1 MYQLSGS
8 TQAALDYNSTIIGAL
23 ELSEKKWVLAVQLP
37 GVSRHSRHV
46 LEACGDGLA
55 SFVERLKAR
64 CAAAG
69 RKIAR
74 VILTHEAGRDGFWLA
89 RFLARRG
96 IEVHVIQPSSLPVD
110 RRARRAKTD
119 IIDVEMLLRTLMA
132 WLRGEPRVCSM
143 VPIPS
148 EADEEA
154 RRAYR
159 EREDL
164 TGERRSIVNKIDGI
178 LATLG
183 VKGYKAL
190 RRDRREQLTA
200 VRQPDGDAI
209 PQKAKARIERLLDRL
224 DLVLKLIE
232 QVESA
237 RDAVLKKDAPA
248 DEAERMIRSLTDL
261 RSIGPDFAT
270 LLVREAFVRQFRNRR
285 ALGGYVG
292 LGGTPFSSG
301 GSEREQRDRKR
312 RQQTRARGNGRT
324 RLDVVALAAGQRLVR
339 VVPRTCRR
347 NGRAHQE
354 NLDSGFGA
362 QAARRL
368 VALREG
374 WGHSRRSKNE
384 SGIRPAFTSAPSQVD
399 GWRSPQKPE
408 GPSGRRTEDWTR
420 RKELLFPDAGI
431 VVRDHKIRPDTR
443 LAGSSPCLTNRSSPR
458 PTIGG

>member
-1 MYQLSGS
+1 MFQFSGS
-8 TQAALDYNSTIIGAL
+8 TQSAVDYDSTIIGAL

-37 GVSRHSRHV
+37 GVSRHSRHA

-55 SFVERLKAR
+55 SFVERLKAK

-69 RKIAR
+69 RKIGR

-89 RFLARRG
+89 RFLSRRG

-164 TGERRSIVNKIDGI
+164 TGERRFVNKIDGI

-183 VKGYKAL
+183 IKAYKAL
-190 RRDRREQLTA
+190 RRDRREQLTSMQ
-200 VRQPDGDAI
+200 QPDGDPI
-209 PQKAKARIERLLDRL
+209 PQKAKAHIERLLARL
-224 DLVLKLIE
+224 ELVLKLIE
-232 QVESA
+232 QVEAA
-237 RDAVLKKDAPA
+237 RDAVLKKDRPA
-248 DEAERMIRSLTDL
+248 DEAERMIRSLTEL

-301 GSEREQRDRKR
+301 GSEREQGIGKDGNR
-312 RQQTRARGNGRT
+312 RLRAAMVELAWMWLRWQPDSALSIWFRARVGAMGGR
-324 RLDVVALAAGQRLVR
+324 VKKIMIVALARKL
-339 VVPRTCRR
+339 
-347 NGRAHQE
+347 
-354 NLDSGFGA
+354 
-362 QAARRL
+362 L
-368 VALREG
+368 VALWRYV
-374 WGHSRRSKNE
+374 K
-384 SGIRPAFTSAPSQVD
+384 D
-399 GWRSPQKPE
+399 GVIPE
-408 GPSGRRTEDWTR
+408 GAKMKP
-420 RKELLFPDAGI
+420 A
-431 VVRDHKIRPDTR
+431 
-443 LAGSSPCLTNRSSPR
+443 
-458 PTIGG
+458 

>member
-1 MYQLSGS
+1 MSQLSGS

-55 SFVERLKAR
+55 SFVERLKGR
-64 CAAAG
+64 CAAGG
-69 RKIAR
+69 RRIAR

-200 VRQPDGDAI
+200 VRQPDGDPI
-209 PQKAKARIERLLDRL
+209 PQKARARIERLLDRL

-301 GSEREQRDRKR
+301 GSEREQGIGKDGNR
-312 RQQTRARGNGRT
+312 RVRAAMVELAWTWLRWQPDSALSVWFRARVGAMGGRIKKIMI
-324 RLDVVALAAGQRLVR
+324 VALARKL
-339 VVPRTCRR
+339 
-347 NGRAHQE
+347 
-354 NLDSGFGA
+354 
-362 QAARRL
+362 L
-368 VALREG
+368 VALWRYV
-374 WGHSRRSKNE
+374 K
-384 SGIRPAFTSAPSQVD
+384 D
-399 GWRSPQKPE
+399 GVI
-408 GPSGRRTEDWTR
+408 
-420 RKELLFPDAGI
+420 PDGA
-431 VVRDHKIRPDTR
+431 K
-443 LAGSSPCLTNRSSPR
+443 LKAA
-458 PTIGG
+458 

>member
-37 GVSRHSRHV
+37 GVSRHSRYV

-154 RRAYR
+154 RRAHR

-178 LATLG
+178 LATL
-183 VKGYKAL
+183 V
-190 RRDRREQLTA
+190 
-200 VRQPDGDAI
+200 
-209 PQKAKARIERLLDRL
+209 
-224 DLVLKLIE
+224 
-232 QVESA
+232 
-237 RDAVLKKDAPA
+237 
-248 DEAERMIRSLTDL
+248 
-261 RSIGPDFAT
+261 F
-270 LLVREAFVRQFRNRR
+270 
-285 ALGGYVG
+285 
-292 LGGTPFSSG
+292 
-301 GSEREQRDRKR
+301 
-312 RQQTRARGNGRT
+312 
-324 RLDVVALAAGQRLVR
+324 
-339 VVPRTCRR
+339 TCRR
-347 NGRAHQE
+347 LARTGEPARRN
-354 NLDSGFGA
+354 DSILLPVEIGA
-362 QAARRL
+362 MAAPSGSEAARP
-368 VALREG
+368 
-374 WGHSRRSKNE
+374 S
-384 SGIRPAFTSAPSQVD
+384 RPAT
-399 GWRSPQKPE
+399 
-408 GPSGRRTEDWTR
+408 SGRRT
-420 RKELLFPDAGI
+420 
-431 VVRDHKIRPDTR
+431 
-443 LAGSSPCLTNRSSPR
+443 RSGVIEIER
-458 PTIGG
+458 